1 MDHYGFSH
9 VGLATADIDA
19 TRNFYETVLGFAP
32 ARCDILEVKEG
43 GEIFH
48 VFYDTGRGQLLAFMG
63 PRGVEGIPDDFDAGI
78 NRGLGLPRGM
88 IHFAFE
94 AESTDKLA
102 AKREALIARGVA
114 VSEIVDHDGWCKSI
128 YFEDPNGIQLEYC
141 CLTRALTPDD
151 AVPKVRAQISNARRP
166 RATP

>member
-1 MDHYGFSH
+1 MKRGLQH
-9 VGLATADIDA
+9 VGLATHDMEA
-19 TRNFYETVLGFAP
+19 TLAFYEEVLGFEAVVCEMIP
-32 ARCDILEVKEG
+32 FDDG
-43 GEIFH
+43 GAIRHAF
-48 VFYDTGRGQLLAFMG
+48 FDTGQGELIAFMECNQV
-63 PRGVEGIPDDFDAGI
+63 RGVAPDFDAGI
-78 NRGLGLPRGM
+78 NRGLGIQGGM

-94 AESTDKLA
+94 AESVDKLA
-102 AKREALIARGVA
+102 AKREALIARGVT

-151 AVPKVRAQISNARRP
+151 AVPKVRAQISNKPQR